1 MKKTLLL
8 IALALLTQL
17 PVAAQNSLG
26 VPPFGSFSGGGLDTI
41 NNQNLNVYFT
51 IPIVSSPGR
60 GMPLNLSLNY
70 NSLIYVPYNNG
81 TTTSWTPVVDA
92 NGNPTWGWVKDFAGG
107 QATYHSTTVT
117 IRCFP
122 SDGSPSFITTHT
134 TYQGFNYVDVMGT
147 KHYFPSISYTD
158 DSNCSGNVIGTTAAY
173 SSDSSGYYMDGSVA
187 MSGQTPVVT
196 SPGGVKNPGGTVTD
210 ANGNYVTKT
219 IVSST
224 ETDWKDSVGN
234 TALKI
239 IYSPSQTSPTS
250 IQYQFLD
257 GSGNYQTTTL
267 KLSAVSIKTIFGCS
281 SVPTEY
287 TGTAYLPYELDIP
300 SPVSG
305 TLVYKFS
312 YEPTPGN
319 SGYYTGRLLK
329 VTLPTLGT
337 YEYDYPTN
345 VSPYGMVCADGSTL
359 SVNRTISDGT
369 NLATWNYVRNTST
382 LTTTLTTPALADT
395 TNANDTVYTFSSTG
409 LETSR
414 KIYANS
420 PGTSLLRTIN
430 TTWAANNTPAT
441 STTILEDNSTKA
453 EVDTTYDSN
462 GLLGSLTEYDC
473 GTGAHGSSSP
483 LRTTTYSY
491 QTSTN
496 YTIRN
501 IINLV
506 TSKIIKDGTGATQ
519 YRQDITY
526 DGVALSSCPPG
537 QPQHDDTNYSCTMN
551 YRGNPTAVTTYL
563 TPATPANGIAKNF
576 TYDFFGNLL
585 TAQLNCCE
593 QKTWTYSSGTK
604 YAQPDSVTSGSSQ
617 TLTTNYTYTPY
628 LGLVATAKDQNG
640 LETDYTYDY
649 LRRPTKVAQKNGS
662 TTGETINYGYD
673 DVNFKTTVTTT
684 LDSTNSVQQIAAS
697 DKFGHTSTTT
707 LEDANNSV
715 KSIVQTLYDL
725 AGRGYSTSNPYTTS
739 PAYYTTTAFDVLGRP
754 SSVTLPG
761 GSAKTTYTY
770 TANTITVKDPAGKQ
784 RRSVLDAAGR
794 LSSVF
799 EPDGSGNLTVQTLY
813 TYTVLDKLA
822 STADAPSSPA
832 QSRNYTD
839 DALGRLLSSVTPEGG
854 TTCFGTKGTSCNTDG
869 YDNFDNLKYRTDAR
883 GVVTS
888 YGYDGLNRLKQVSY
902 NVGTT
907 GVPATSTISLAYG
920 LDSSCVSAHGAGC
933 IGHLIT
939 MTDGPGSENYTYN
952 SLEQMTQLQ
961 KTIGTTTYNTQY
973 AYNLA
978 GELTQI
984 TYPSGRV
991 VLQNLDAIGRLCSVG
1006 ASGSICT
1013 AGTTYASGF
1022 SYNTAQQLTGFNYG
1036 NGIAATFGYS
1046 ADRLQLTSLSY
1057 AKSGTTLFGLTYS
1070 YGAAG
1075 SNNGQIAG
1083 ITDSVDNGRSV
1094 AYTYDPLARL
1104 STALTTGS
1112 ANYPQWGLSWGYDRY
1127 GNRRNQTLTAG
1138 SGYQGSVNVAA
1149 ATNHI
1154 TSPGYAYDAN
1164 GNMTNDSTN
1173 TLVYDAE
1180 NHAVSATN
1188 SSTSGTYSYDGKGLR
1203 VKKASGSTT
1212 TVYVFSGSKVIAEYD
1227 NGAAVGSPSRE
1238 YVYGGSSLL
1247 AKIDSSGTKYYH
1259 QDHLSNRVGTDSTG
1273 ATVEQMGHYPY
1284 GDPWYNATN
1293 DKLYFTTYERDSESG
1308 NDYAMARY
1316 YVWRIARFLSLDPL
1330 SGSTGDPQSLNRYSY
1345 VRNSPTYLTDPK
1357 GTCPTGG
1364 SYDLADGGGRI
1375 HSICTGAPARA
1386 GSDGVDFVVDGIET
1400 PDFMNGLIEQML
1412 SIDAMFAQCKDN
1424 TCSGWTEDGQ
1434 HATYI
1439 AEAGA
1444 GFRGTLLDSD
1454 IAAGF
1459 VYIDGVLVSSSS
1471 YQDYIRITRARQIAA
1486 QQQAAQSQA
1495 ADMGI
1500 PEGID
1505 TSMSVDPGYL
1515 QGGNYNF
1522 TISKNF
1528 FEWADKECGN
1538 DRCNNGLHFETN
1550 GTGQY
1555 FLHLDGANP
1564 QSGFLGLSVHF
1575 GRDIVGGNLFYFVLP
1590 PPHP

>member
-8 IALALLTQL
+8 LALALLTQL

-41 NNQNLNVYFT
+41 NNQNLNVYFS

-60 GMPLNLSLNY
+60 GMPLNLSLSY

-81 TTTSWTPVVDA
+81 TTTSWTPVADA
-92 NGNPTWGWVKDFAGG
+92 NANPTWGWVKDFAGG
-107 QATYHSTTVT
+107 QASYLSKTIT
-117 IRCFP
+117 IRC
-122 SDGSPSFITTHT
+122 SPGGGIPPFFTTHT
-134 TYQGFNYVDVMGT
+134 TYNGFNYVDVMGT
-147 KHYFPSISYTD
+147 THYFPSISYID
-158 DSNCSGNVIGTTAAY
+158 DSNCSGNIIGTTAAY

-267 KLSAVSIKTIFGCS
+267 KLSALNIKTIFGCA
-281 SVPTEY
+281 SVPTEHS
-287 TGTAYLPYELDIP
+287 GTAYLPYELDIP

-312 YEPTPGN
+312 YEPTPN
-319 SGYYTGRLLK
+319 NAGYYTGRLLK
-329 VTLPTLGT
+329 VILPTGGT

-345 VSPYGMVCADGSTL
+345 ASPYGMVCADGSTL

-369 NLATWNYVRNTST
+369 NLATWNYLRNTST

-462 GLLGSLTEYDC
+462 GLLDSLTEYDW

-496 YTIRN
+496 YTSRN
-501 IINLV
+501 IISLV
-506 TSKIIKDGTGATQ
+506 TSKIIKDGTGTTQ
-519 YRQDITY
+519 YRQDISY
-526 DGVALSSCPPG
+526 DGVALSSCPAG
-537 QPQHDDTNYSCTMN
+537 QPQHDDTHYSCTMN

-563 TPATPANGIAKNF
+563 APGTPTNGIAKNF
-576 TYDFFGNLL
+576 TYDWFGNLL

-593 QKTWTYSSGTK
+593 QKTWTYSSATK
-604 YAQPDSVTSGSSQ
+604 YSQPDSVTSGSSQ

-673 DVNFKTTVTTT
+673 DVNFKTTVSTT
-684 LDSTNSVQQIAAS
+684 LDSTNSVQQIAAA

-707 LEDANNSV
+707 LEDASNNV

-725 AGRGYSTSNPYTTS
+725 AGRAYSTSNPYLTS

-754 SSVTLPG
+754 ISVTLPG
-761 GSAKTTYTY
+761 SSAKTTYTY
-770 TANTITVKDPAGKQ
+770 PTNTITVQDPAGKQ
-784 RRSVLDAAGR
+784 RKSVLDAAGR

-799 EPDGSGNLTVQTLY
+799 EPDASGSLTVQTLY
-813 TYTVLDKLA
+813 TYTVLDQLT
-822 STADAPSSPA
+822 STADAPSTPT
-832 QSRNYTD
+832 QTRNYAY

-869 YDNFDNLKYRTDAR
+869 YDNFNNLKYRTDAR

-888 YGYDGLNRLKQVSY
+888 YGYDGLNRLTQVSY

-907 GVPATSTISLAYG
+907 GVPATSTISLTYG

-933 IGHLIT
+933 IGQLIT

-952 SLEQMTQLQ
+952 SLEQVTQLQ
-961 KTIGTTTYNTQY
+961 KVIGTTTYNTQY

-991 VLQNLDAIGRLCSVG
+991 VLQNLDTIGRLCSVG
-1006 ASGSICT
+1006 ASGSTCT
-1013 AGTTYASGF
+1013 AGTTYASGYG
-1022 SYNTAQQLTGFNYG
+1022 YNAAQQLTGFNYG
-1036 NGIAATFGYS
+1036 NGIAASLGYS

-1070 YGAAG
+1070 YGAAA

-1083 ITDSVDNGRSV
+1083 ITDSVDNGRTV

-1112 ANYPQWGLSWGYDRY
+1112 VTYPQWGLSWGYDRY
-1127 GNRRNQTLTAG
+1127 GNRKNQTLTAG
-1138 SGYQGSVNVAA
+1138 SGYQGSVTVNA

-1154 TSPGYAYDAN
+1154 TTSGYAYDAN
-1164 GNMTNDSTN
+1164 GNMTNDGMN
-1173 TLVYDAE
+1173 TLTYDAE
-1180 NHAVSATN
+1180 NHSVT
-1188 SSTSGTYSYDGKGLR
+1188 SSGTLGSGTYTYDGNGLR
-1203 VKKASGSTT
+1203 VEKVSGSTT
-1212 TVYVFSGSKVIAEYD
+1212 TVYIFSGSKVIAEYD

-1238 YVYGGSSLL
+1238 YVYGGGTLL

-1259 QDHLSNRVGTDSTG
+1259 QDHLSNRVVTDSTG
-1273 ATVEQMGHYPY
+1273 ATVEQIGHYPF

-1293 DKLYFTTYERDSESG
+1293 DKLYFTTYERDAESG

-1316 YVWRIARFLSLDPL
+1316 HVWRLAHFLSLDPL
-1330 SGSTGDPQSLNRYSY
+1330 SGSADDPQSLNLYSY
-1345 VRNSPTYLTDPK
+1345 ARLDP
-1357 GTCPTGG
+1357 
-1364 SYDLADGGGRI
+1364 
-1375 HSICTGAPARA
+1375 
-1386 GSDGVDFVVDGIET
+1386 VDFVDPTGLKCSWNTTRQVFECETWELASGNPGYTNPSIGGGDVGYFGQDTRGGGGNTSNSTLKKDLRKILKNKDCAALLGGTNAATQVLNHFLGTVNVDTQPSTGQLFNSARAT
-1400 PDFMNGLIEQML
+1400 
-1412 SIDAMFAQCKDN
+1412 IDAGLA
-1424 TCSGWTEDGQ
+1424 
-1434 HATYI
+1434 I
-1439 AEAGA
+1439 AETFVPRSGNFTNGQFTGPNFNSFVGNAFA
-1444 GFRGTLLDSD
+1444 GFDPSAQLTVEMHEFIHAASSPLTNKLFVDMMMPNIPGMAQNR
-1454 IAAGF
+1454 IANI
-1459 VYIDGVLVSSSS
+1459 Y
-1471 YQDYIRITRARQIAA
+1471 
-1486 QQQAAQSQA
+1486 
-1495 ADMGI
+1495 
-1500 PEGID
+1500 E
-1505 TSMSVDPGYL
+1505 
-1515 QGGNYNF
+1515 
-1522 TISKNF
+1522 ISK
-1528 FEWADKECGN
+1528 KCG
-1538 DRCNNGLHFETN
+1538 TM
-1550 GTGQY
+1550 
-1555 FLHLDGANP
+1555 
-1564 QSGFLGLSVHF
+1564 
-1575 GRDIVGGNLFYFVLP
+1575 LP
-1590 PPHP
+1590 PGF